1 MRRERHG
8 PKRCLRAGMRS
19 GGVTWMPRRGSGTWR
34 RAEAQ
39 VRRVRRR
46 APGPK
51 RGPCRGAG
59 ARAGKRPGRRGECGL
74 ANRSAGVRG
83 EAAPGRGRRAAR
95 GTELSAAGASTCG
108 DQAWRPGASNPRT
121 GPQEGL
127 PLPLMS
133 APSQPGS
140 AGASGAGAAGSSRG
154 VRGGRGGVWGVHIRP
169 PASKVAHSV
178 SWRWSLGL
186 RRVGYEEPQSS

>member
-1 MRRERHG
+1 
-8 PKRCLRAGMRS
+8 MRS

-51 RGPCRGAG
+51 RGLCRGAG

-154 VRGGRGGVWGVHIRP
+154 VRGGRGGGVGGAHP
-169 PASKVAHSV
+169 AAAAEPGQPASKVARSV

>member
-1 MRRERHG
+1 
-8 PKRCLRAGMRS
+8 
-19 GGVTWMPRRGSGTWR
+19 MPRRGSGTWR

-51 RGPCRGAG
+51 RGLCRGAG

-74 ANRSAGVRG
+74 AKRSAGVRG

-169 PASKVAHSV
+169 RPLSLASPHLKLLALFPGGGLWGCGGWGTRSP
-178 SWRWSLGL
+178 SLRELRWQ
-186 RRVGYEEPQSS
+186 P